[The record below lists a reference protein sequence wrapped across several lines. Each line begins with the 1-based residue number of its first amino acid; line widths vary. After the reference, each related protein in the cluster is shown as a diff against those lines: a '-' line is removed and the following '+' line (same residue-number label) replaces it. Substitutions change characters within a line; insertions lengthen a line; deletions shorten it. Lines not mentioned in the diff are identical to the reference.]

1 LAHVATEA
9 GARDPHLLA
18 QQVLVLF
25 EGATALST
33 SLGDT
38 APMVHARSAAAQSI
52 DAACPD

>member
-38 APMVHARSAAAQSI
+38 APMVHTRSAAAQSI